1 MKIKDFLDE
10 HVVGIIV
17 IASIVVSCLI
27 VIPTALYFG
36 SNYYSKDSIV
46 LIKILDKYKDA
57 YVTYN
62 PTIKMPYT
70 NYEYYIVWDKGKL
83 EVSES
88 EYNDINEGDDI
99 LITKTTVYDK
109 RTDEVYK
116 IYYKYGAEINNG
128 GVEYGF

>member
-1 MKIKDFLDE
+1 MKIGDFLNK

-17 IASIVVSCLI
+17 IASIVISCLI
-27 VIPTALYFG
+27 VIPTALYF
-36 SNYYSKDSIV
+36 STNYYSKDSIV
-46 LIKILDKYKDA
+46 LIKVLDKYEDT

-62 PTIKMPYT
+62 PAINMSQTR
-70 NYEYYIVWDKGKL
+70 YEYYIIWDEGKL

-109 RTDEVYK
+109 RTNEVHK
-116 IYYKYGAEINNG
+116 VYYKYGTEINNG
-128 GVEYGF
+128 GIE

>member
-36 SNYYSKDSIV
+36 ANYYSKDSIV
-46 LIKILDKYKDA
+46 LIKVLDKYEDT

-62 PTIKMPYT
+62 PTTKMSYT

-88 EYNDINEGDDI
+88 EYNDINKGDDV